1 MRQDT
6 VFLRPSE
13 FITLTSPSDAANVIS
28 VSNYNHQNNSIYL
41 YSGRGYT
48 TDGRICPDLAAP
60 GVEIE
65 GFTSSLSGVG
75 NELRRVQRSGSSV
88 AAAHMAGAAALFCQ
102 WTRESG
108 IRYFSSTDVRTY
120 LSEVQ
125 KEIHREHIPIGNG
138 ALERLICMVFLEI
151 FRRRFSE
158 VVTVCASCD

>member
-1 MRQDT
+1 MWLPIESFLRQDT

-28 VSNYNHQNNSIYL
+28 VSNYNYQNNSVYL

-60 GVEIE
+60 GVGIE

-108 IRYFSSTDVRTY
+108 IHYFSSTDVKTYFIRGAKRERDVEYPSPIWGYGEINVYNSFLIITRT
-120 LSEVQ
+120 
-125 KEIHREHIPIGNG
+125 
-138 ALERLICMVFLEI
+138 
-151 FRRRFSE
+151 
-158 VVTVCASCD
+158 